1 MPEHTHIKLIATDL
15 DGTLLNGDL
24 ELTSGNEAALRGCMA
39 DGIHVVVATGRSLSS
54 IPPMIREMEGIRY
67 FVCANGAKVYD
78 KEADAFIFAKY
89 LCKNAILSV
98 WDVITDPGIM
108 VEIFWDGTPYIR
120 SECMADLEGFGVPG
134 YFADY
139 IRQSRKALPDL
150 YGFLEEHIGEI
161 ENINFNFD
169 REETRLSLRN
179 RLADNPR
186 YELTSSLPFNLE
198 IGGLG
203 VNKAEGVDFVCG
215 RLGILPSET
224 MCIGD
229 NNNDVSMIEYAGIG
243 VAMEDGVEA
252 AKKAADVIT
261 LGCNDDGVA
270 FAIRQ
275 ILSPSIQK

>member
-1 MPEHTHIKLIATDL
+1 M
-15 DGTLLNGDL
+15 
-24 ELTSGNEAALRGCMA
+24 
-39 DGIHVVVATGRSLSS
+39 
-54 IPPMIREMEGIRY
+54 
-67 FVCANGAKVYD
+67 
-78 KEADAFIFAKY
+78 
-89 LCKNAILSV
+89 
-98 WDVITDPGIM
+98 
-108 VEIFWDGTPYIR
+108 
-120 SECMADLEGFGVPG
+120 
-134 YFADY
+134 
-139 IRQSRKALPDL
+139 
-150 YGFLEEHIGEI
+150 
-161 ENINFNFD
+161 
-169 REETRLSLRN
+169 
-179 RLADNPR
+179 
-186 YELTSSLPFNLE
+186 
-198 IGGLG
+198 G